1 MGSPPSEE
9 CTIDV
14 TQPRSSAMR
23 TPRPPSRRSRARSGR
38 IIAIIGVVLL
48 ITVICTRVPGL
59 VGTAAAAALPWC
71 GLALAIVSVFALF
84 LARRVLVLL
93 LVPIVVWGLAMLPC
107 APGFGAPMTPDAT
120 PVEIVSQN
128 VRAHSGGAAASAR
141 ELAAT
146 GADVIALTE
155 LDGDSLTAARETLA
169 AEYPHSYAIGT
180 VGVWS
185 RHPIENAEPL
195 TLGLDWK
202 RALRVVV
209 QTPDAD
215 VAVYVMHAASVR
227 PGHQQDRDT
236 MLTGIADAVATD
248 SAESVVVVGDF
259 NAASADPALSA
270 IRSQLD
276 WVRPT
281 DGTLGMTWP
290 AALPL
295 TRIDHVF
302 ARGVDVLSSTT
313 MRAGNSDHLATVTT
327 VSF

>member
-1 MGSPPSEE
+1 MQHRPP
-9 CTIDV
+9 
-14 TQPRSSAMR
+14 A
-23 TPRPPSRRSRARSGR
+23 PRPAARQRRARSAR
-38 IIAIIGVVLL
+38 VLAIAGVLL
-48 ITVICTRVPGL
+48 LIAVVCSWVPGII
-59 VGTAAAAALPWC
+59 GTAAAAALPWT
-71 GLALAIVSVFALF
+71 GLALGVVCVLALF
-84 LARRVLVLL
+84 LARRVLLL
-93 LVPIVVWGLAMLPC
+93 LLIPTLAWALAIAPS
-107 APGFGAPMTPDAT
+107 APGLSAT
-120 PVEIVSQN
+120 PAAGATPIEIVSQN
-128 VRAHSGGAAASAR
+128 VRAHSGGAAASAA

-155 LDGDSLTAARETLA
+155 LDGDSLTAAQDALA
-169 AEYPHSYAIGT
+169 AEYPHSYAVGT

-185 RHPIENAEPL
+185 RYPLTDAQPL

-202 RALRVVV
+202 RALRVEV

-236 MLTGIADAVATD
+236 MLSGIADAVAADT
-248 SAESVVVVGDF
+248 AESIVVVGDF
-259 NAASADPALSA
+259 NAASADPALGA
-270 IRSQLD
+270 IRSELD

-302 ARGVDVLSSTT
+302 TRGLDVLSSTT
-313 MRAGNSDHLATVTT
+313 ERAGKSDHLATVTK
-327 VSF
+327 VSIRSSD

>member
-1 MGSPPSEE
+1 MIAVV
-9 CTIDV
+9 CTW
-14 TQPRSSAMR
+14 
-23 TPRPPSRRSRARSGR
+23 
-38 IIAIIGVVLL
+38 
-48 ITVICTRVPGL
+48 VPG
-59 VGTAAAAALPWC
+59 VIGTAAAAILPWC
-71 GLALAIVSVFALF
+71 GLALAIVTVFALF
-84 LARRVLVLL
+84 LARRVLLL
-93 LVPIVVWGLAMLPC
+93 LLGPVLVWALAMAPS
-107 APGFGAPMTPDAT
+107 APGFGAPSTADAT

-128 VRAHSGGAAASAR
+128 VRAHSGGAASSAG

-155 LDGDSLTAARETLA
+155 LDGDSLTAAGETLA

-209 QTPDAD
+209 RTPDAA

-227 PGHQQDRDT
+227 PGQQHDRDA
-236 MLTGIADAVATD
+236 MLSGIAAAVASD
-248 SAESVVVVGDF
+248 SAESIVVVGDF
-259 NAASADPALSA
+259 NAASADPALNA
-270 IRSQLD
+270 IRSQLT
-276 WVRPT
+276 WARPT

-295 TRIDHVF
+295 ARIDHAFV
-302 ARGVDVLSSTT
+302 RGLDVLSSTT
-313 MRAGNSDHLATVTT
+313 MRAGHSDHLATVTT
-327 VSF
+327 VSVET